1 VWTKDMRKGEEI
13 ARRVE
18 AGAVCVNDA
27 MLNYVALELPMGG
40 WKESGM
46 GSRHAAGGIRKYCA
60 QQTLLLKRFA
70 PKRDVHMFPY
80 KAKTTRLLG
89 KATRF
94 LYGRGKRD

>member
-1 VWTKDMRKGEEI
+1 MSKGEAI

-27 MLNYVALELPMGG
+27 MLNYAALELPMGG

-46 GSRHAAGGIRKYCA
+46 GSRHAAYGIRKYCA
-60 QQTLLLKRFA
+60 EQTLLLKRFA

-80 KAKTTRLLG
+80 KARTTRFLG
-89 KATRF
+89 KAIGF
-94 LYGRGKRD
+94 LYGRGKRA